1 MTVKKL
7 RGQMTAI
14 GLVSIFVTLI
24 MYIALYPVLNNCIND
39 ISDIVPSDSIT
50 GMILRFV
57 PALIL
62 LMIIMSGLAWV
73 TPHREGGY

>member
-1 MTVKKL
+1 
-7 RGQMTAI
+7 MTAI
-14 GLVSIFVTLI
+14 GLVSVFVTII
-24 MYIALYPVLNNCIND
+24 MYLALYPVLSEVINGV
-39 ISDIVPSDSIT
+39 SDIIPSDSIT

-62 LMIIMSGLAWV
+62 LMIIMSALAWV